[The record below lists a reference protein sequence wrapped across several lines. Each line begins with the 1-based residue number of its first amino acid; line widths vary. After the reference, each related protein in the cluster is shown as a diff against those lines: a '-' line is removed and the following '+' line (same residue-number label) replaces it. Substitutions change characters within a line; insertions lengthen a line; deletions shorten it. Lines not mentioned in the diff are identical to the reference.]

1 MSDTSSSGSLPAIE
15 ILGKAAPNVPC
26 ESLRSLV
33 SRQSRISAVSYL
45 GSLVSPQ
52 LQSVV
57 SSFLCPAL
65 RVTALQVSAS
75 PGRHEGE
82 SGRVCEAVRDTDTGI
97 HRTCRVGCH
106 RPRRRRSSAAKF
118 YSSAHMQIRL
128 LLADDSSHW
137 SERCNFGFL

>member
-1 MSDTSSSGSLPAIE
+1 MSDTGCLPAIE

-33 SRQSRISAVSYL
+33 SRQSRISTVSY
-45 GSLVSPQ
+45 LVSPQ
-52 LQSVV
+52 LQSLV
-57 SSFLCPAL
+57 SPFLRPAL

-97 HRTCRVGCH
+97 HRTCRLSQAEQETEFGGQILQFCSCAD
-106 RPRRRRSSAAKF
+106 RAAF
-118 YSSAHMQIRL
+118 S
-128 LLADDSSHW
+128 
-137 SERCNFGFL
+137 